1 MVFLIQFGRN
11 DLSPTILLVF
21 TMVLFTIMGH
31 SVASQNAIQPVQIS
45 ARLGVVMDK
54 SERDYFNLFPTFT
67 NFHHAVVVEIHKGT
81 LTFNIFLIV
90 THGDSMVTTL
100 DISIAQAL
108 ALQEY
113 IEDFETQLSKDNLSN
128 NLFLIGNGTLI
139 AKPQTVQRRHTSVVI
154 SVHDSI
160 YKGYILYADSSTVL
174 INESKEEWWWK
185 EPSKNVRRFSFNSI
199 DTLTIQTRRSLGSAM
214 LTPILVFSGL
224 GSLAGIEIAIS
235 PPKGHGQGGYG
246 LSWPSGILAGLF
258 YGCLIGAPIGAVFG
272 SIFYTIDP
280 SGPPKSIAFD
290 SSLTVA
296 EKLKMLQSRS
306 QFGTSIPPEL
316 WYYIQHHD

>member
-11 DLSPTILLVF
+11 ES
-21 TMVLFTIMGH
+21 
-31 SVASQNAIQPVQIS
+31 SVAIRVACTLLLLTFLEHCVAAQTTLKPMQIS
-45 ARLGVVMDK
+45 ARLGVVIDK
-54 SERDYFNLFPTFT
+54 SERDYFNLFPTFD
-67 NFHHAVVVEIHKGT
+67 NFHHAVVVENHKGT
-81 LTFNIFLIV
+81 LTINIFSIV
-90 THGDSMVTTL
+90 THGDSMATTF
-100 DISIAQAL
+100 DISITQAL

-113 IEDFETQLSKDNLSN
+113 IEDFETQLSKDNLSS

-139 AKPQTVQRRHTSVVI
+139 EKPQTVQRRHTSVVI

-160 YKGYILYADSSTVL
+160 YKGYLLYADSSTVL
-174 INESKEEWWWK
+174 INESEEEWSWK
-185 EPSKNVRRFSFNSI
+185 EPSKNVGRFSFNSI

-224 GSLAGIEIAIS
+224 GSLVGIEIAIS
-235 PPKGHGQGGYG
+235 PSKGHGQGGYG

-272 SIFYTIDP
+272 SIFYAIDP
-280 SGPPKSIAFD
+280 SGPPKNIAFN
-290 SSLTVA
+290 SGLTVA